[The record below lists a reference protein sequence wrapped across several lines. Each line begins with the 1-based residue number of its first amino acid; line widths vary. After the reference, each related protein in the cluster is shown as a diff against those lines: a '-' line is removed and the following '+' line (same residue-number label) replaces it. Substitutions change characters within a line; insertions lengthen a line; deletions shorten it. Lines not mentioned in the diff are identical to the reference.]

1 MKKETIQVSDGTCID
16 AFVEE
21 VKTHDGGTDR
31 YAIPSLKS
39 KKVYKY
45 DDKEKCYVRVK

>member
-1 MKKETIQVSDGTCID
+1 MKKEMIPLANGTFTD

-21 VKTHDGGTDR
+21 VKTHDGGTDW

-39 KKVYKY
+39 KTVYKY

>member
-1 MKKETIQVSDGTCID
+1 MKKETIQISDGKCID

-21 VKTHDGGTDR
+21 VKTHDGGTEL

-39 KKVYKY
+39 KTVYKY
-45 DDKEKCYVRVK
+45 DDEEKRYVRVK

>member
-1 MKKETIQVSDGTCID
+1 MKKATIQLSDGTCMD

-21 VKTHDGGTDR
+21 VKTHDGGTDL

-39 KKVYKY
+39 KTVYKY
-45 DDKEKCYVRVK
+45 DEKKKLYVRVK